1 MCVTDKLIESSKIKR
16 IRWTEMEN
24 AEFRKAFEENIRE
37 KMMPSGTALAELAG
51 RLPGRTVPQL
61 RTKIHNIISGKLKTF

>member
-1 MCVTDKLIESSKIKR
+1 MHVPDKLAESSKIKR

-24 AEFRKAFEENIRE
+24 EEFRKAFEENIRN
-37 KMMPSGTALAELAG
+37 KKMPSGTVLAELAR

-61 RTKIHNIISGKLKTF
+61 RTKIHNIISGKLKRF